1 MEIDPMLISDFEQR
15 VKEMKD
21 DDYEKVEVMPCD
33 VKSIQNSKLGV
44 SDFWSKA
51 LLNHPLGSMITE
63 KDRPI
68 LGYLVNLQLDLHTDD
83 KGSGYDLIFT
93 FDNNSYFK

>member
-33 VKSIQNSKLGV
+33 VKSI
-44 SDFWSKA
+44 
-51 LLNHPLGSMITE
+51 
-63 KDRPI
+63 
-68 LGYLVNLQLDLHTDD
+68 
-83 KGSGYDLIFT
+83 
-93 FDNNSYFK
+93 